1 VASTAGWASLR
12 QDSLDAAER
21 QFRRALF
28 LCSSN
33 LDALTGNGYVALR
46 RGNPSNADSLFI
58 RALATDSANGD
69 AWIGLALGRERLG
82 DSAGAVLAARRALV
96 LAPRD
101 PSASA
106 VLDRLIPGWRRPALG
121 DAQRPARLQLVS
133 RVQGTHFEVSRDGRW
148 RPIWLKG
155 VNMGVA
161 LPGKFPSEFP
171 ADSSLYG
178 NWFRMIAATHA
189 NTVRLYTILPPE
201 FYRALRGWNL
211 EHPDSILWLVHG
223 VWTELPDEG
232 AFDAPEFEHQFRSEM
247 HRVVDVIH
255 GHADLPLRPGH
266 ASGRYDADVSAW
278 TMAFI
283 IGREWEPF
291 SVKAFD
297 QQHPGAAPYQGRF
310 LSSAG
315 APAMDRWLAVQCDTM
330 LAYEFDRWHALRP
343 IAYTNWPTL
352 DPLTHPTEANGDEE
366 RAWRR
371 RAGRQAEGNRL
382 EYDNDAIGLDAEL
395 VRPTTA
401 NPAGWFASF
410 HAYPYYPD
418 FMLYDPGYNKARSP
432 EGRSNY
438 FGYLTDLVRHHQN
451 MPVLIAEYGV
461 PSSRGDAHIQPQG
474 WDHGGHD
481 EQAMARIDAR
491 LTRELRATGTAGGLV
506 FAWIDEWFKRNWV
519 VTDFE
524 LPVEN
529 NRRWHNVMDA
539 EQNYGLIGMYA
550 GDSATHPEPG
560 GDAQR
565 WRKLPVMARGDGM
578 LKALHVGSDGAFVY
592 VAVDFASGVTRDEGR
607 ETSRETRALVP
618 RPLSLVQLA
627 ISTYRDSVGQHRLPR
642 TGVTSPLG
650 FEFLVDL
657 PSPDSGS
664 MRVLPEYN
672 RYASIADPKTGDDL
686 GRFYHRP
693 ITIVNRSDG
702 RFDSMFVITNRAR
715 FGRDGTFF
723 PAQGVDRGRL
733 RFGRASASSLADWY
747 LDREAGLLEIRVPW
761 DLLNVSDPS
770 SRTLLFE
777 RSATGDFG
785 TVTAGDFRFLVVA
798 QDKTTGTIETLGPS
812 RGWRWDG
819 WTEPAWFAKT
829 KPAYDSLTA
838 TWGAIR

>member
-1 VASTAGWASLR
+1 MRMNIYGRAAVWVGLLLSLAAIRPVGAQVPCQAPSGSASAAGWASLR
-12 QDSLDAAER
+12 QDSLEAAER
-21 QFRRALF
+21 HFRRALL
-28 LCSSN
+28 LCSTN
-33 LDALTGNGYVALR
+33 LDAITGNGYVALR
-46 RGNPSNADSLFI
+46 RGHPGRADTLFS
-58 RALATDSANGD
+58 RVVAADSANGD

-82 DSAGAVLAARRALV
+82 DSGGAVTAARRALLLV
-96 LAPRD
+96 PRD

-106 VLDRLIPGWRRPALG
+106 ILDRLTPGWRRPALG
-121 DAQRPARLQLVS
+121 DARRPDSLQLVS
-133 RVQGTHFEVSRDGRW
+133 RVQGRQFQVRRNGQWH
-148 RPIWLKG
+148 PMWLKG

-171 ADSSLYG
+171 TDSALYG
-178 NWFRMIAATHA
+178 DWFRLIAATHA

-201 FYRALRGWNL
+201 FYRALRGWNV
-211 EHPDSILWLVHG
+211 EHPDSALWLVHG

-232 AFDAPEFEHQFRSEM
+232 AFDAPAFENQFRAEM

-255 GHADLPLRPGH
+255 GHADLPPRPGH
-266 ASGRYDADVSAW
+266 ASGRYDADVSPW

-283 IGREWEPF
+283 IGREWEPYA
-291 SVKAFD
+291 VKAFD
-297 QQHPGAAPYQGRF
+297 QQHPGAAPYHGRF
-310 LSSAG
+310 LASAG
-315 APAMDRWLAVQCDTM
+315 APAMDRWLAEQCDTM

-352 DPLTHPTEANGDEE
+352 DPLTHPTESNGDEE

-395 VRPTTA
+395 IRPSAT

-418 FMLYDPGYNKARSP
+418 FMLYDPGYNTARSP

-438 FGYLTDLVRHHQN
+438 FGYLTDLVRHHPD

-461 PSSRGDAHIQPQG
+461 PSGRGDAHIQPQG

-481 EQAMARIDAR
+481 EKAMARIDAR
-491 LTRELRATGTAGGLV
+491 LTRELHAAGTAGGLI

-550 GDSATHPEPG
+550 GDSATRPVPG
-560 GDAQR
+560 GDAAR
-565 WRKLPVMARGDGM
+565 WRRLPVLASGNGM
-578 LKALHVGSDGAFVY
+578 LRGLHVGSDAAYVYLAVEVGSEWSTVNGQRSTVDRRPSTAF
-592 VAVDFASGVTRDEGR
+592 
-607 ETSRETRALVP
+607 
-618 RPLSLVQLA
+618 QIA

-642 TGVTSPLG
+642 TGVTSPMG

-664 MRVLPEYN
+664 IRVLP
-672 RYASIADPKTGDDL
+672 
-686 GRFYHRP
+686 
-693 ITIVNRSDG
+693 
-702 RFDSMFVITNRAR
+702 
-715 FGRDGTFF
+715 
-723 PAQGVDRGRL
+723 
-733 RFGRASASSLADWY
+733 
-747 LDREAGLLEIRVPW
+747 
-761 DLLNVSDPS
+761 
-770 SRTLLFE
+770 
-777 RSATGDFG
+777 
-785 TVTAGDFRFLVVA
+785 
-798 QDKTTGTIETLGPS
+798 
-812 RGWRWDG
+812 
-819 WTEPAWFAKT
+819 
-829 KPAYDSLTA
+829 
-838 TWGAIR
+838 